1 MKHCIQ
7 QLLMVI
13 LPVATL
19 VAADQG
25 FVKARGKP
33 GDAGIFVDGKY
44 IGPASRFTVPEKY
57 SVEAGSHDV
66 AIRDPRYEEFTAK
79 ITVTPGKTT
88 KISYHPKRLPEPK
101 GPFGRLRLGGG
112 EGESFI
118 SVTQGDTGAV
128 YLNKKF
134 VGYVDELNNMGSG
147 IQAPAGDYELYISS
161 PLFGE
166 IRQMVKL
173 EANKVTVIP
182 LPKK

>member
-1 MKHCIQ
+1 MKLCIRSL
-7 QLLMVI
+7 LLMA
-13 LPVATL
+13 LPLAQL
-19 VAADQG
+19 FAADQG
-25 FVKARGKP
+25 FIKARGRP

-57 SVEAGSHDV
+57 PIESGAHDV
-66 AIRDPRYEEFTAK
+66 AFRDPRYEEFTAK

-88 KISYHPKRLPEPK
+88 KISYHPKQLPEPK

-112 EGESFI
+112 EKESFI
-118 SVTQGDTGAV
+118 SVTSGDVGAI
-128 YLNKKF
+128 YLNGKY
-134 VGYVDELNNMGSG
+134 VGYVDELNNMGTG
-147 IQAPAGDYELYISS
+147 ILIPAGDYELYISS

-166 IRQMVKL
+166 IRQMVKI